1 MIPKTYLFVLSL
13 ILSAVY
19 VSASEA
25 DSVSRKVIHMI
36 GTDFRPSYVFP
47 THEFFR
53 GANSTG
59 ERIDATLSGHLKYGF
74 RFSPST
80 KMGRMY
86 PYAVQ
91 GIGIAYNT
99 FFCPSEVGNPLAV
112 YVFQTSRIAAL
123 TPKLSLDYEWNFGA
137 SFGWKKYDE
146 ETNPWNRV
154 VGSKINAYINL
165 GFMLNWQLAPNT
177 NLRAGID
184 VTHYSNGNTHY
195 PNSGVNTI
203 GASVGVTHFFGNGVP
218 ERILSSGLQR
228 ENTFHRT
235 TSASISGLAFRWICS
250 TMRVPISGI
259 TWPTI
264 IFRPTRMNCSFIVL
278 LSGSSFRLAFPCVRK
293 SSCPSF
299 PSIWV

>member
-1 MIPKTYLFVLSL
+1 MIHKTYLFVLSL

-53 GANSTG
+53 GANSKG

-154 VGSKINAYINL
+154 FASKINAYINL
-165 GFMLNWQLAPNT
+165 GSILN
-177 NLRAGID
+177 
-184 VTHYSNGNTHY
+184 
-195 PNSGVNTI
+195 
-203 GASVGVTHFFGNGVP
+203 
-218 ERILSSGLQR
+218 
-228 ENTFHRT
+228 
-235 TSASISGLAFRWICS
+235 
-250 TMRVPISGI
+250 
-259 TWPTI
+259 
-264 IFRPTRMNCSFIVL
+264 
-278 LSGSSFRLAFPCVRK
+278 
-293 SSCPSF
+293 
-299 PSIWV
+299 